1 MTTKLSAGPV
11 LAATLFT
18 ALLLAGCASAPTG
31 PRSTAAVAPYRET
44 IKLDGRLNVN
54 YRKDDKPES
63 ITVNFDWRQQGART
77 DVTLMAPP
85 LGQIVATVSVTP
97 EQATLT
103 QGGKPPRSAPDID
116 TLSAQVLG
124 WSLPVSGLRDWLQGY
139 ATGAD
144 GQRFVATPA
153 NDSVVTR
160 DGWRLHYVS
169 WQDETAA
176 VPQPKRI
183 DASRSGGGQVDD
195 MAIRI
200 VIDATQ

>member
-1 MTTKLSAGPV
+1 MTGVQTC
-11 LAATLFT
+11 
-18 ALLLAGCASAPTG
+18 ALPIS
-31 PRSTAAVAPYRET
+31 
-44 IKLDGRLNVN
+44 
-54 YRKDDKPES
+54 
-63 ITVNFDWRQQGART
+63 
-77 DVTLMAPP
+77 
-85 LGQIVATVSVTP
+85 
-97 EQATLT
+97 LT

-116 TLSAQVLG
+116 TLSAQILG

-144 GQRFVATPA
+144 GQRFVATPS

-183 DASRSGGGQVDD
+183 DASRTGGGQVDD

>member
-1 MTTKLSAGPV
+1 MTTKLYAGMS
-11 LAATLFT
+11 LAT

-63 ITVNFDWRQQGART
+63 ITVNFDWCQQGART

-97 EQATLT
+97 ELATLT

-116 TLSAQVLG
+116 TLSAQILG
-124 WSLPVSGLRDWLQGY
+124 WLQGY

-144 GQRFVATPA
+144 GQRFAATPA

-160 DGWRLHYVS
+160 DGWHLHYVS
-169 WQDETAA
+169 WQDEAAA